1 MQNQKTQKGLNEFFA
16 SIYIWM
22 FIGLVIS
29 AAFSY
34 FTLYQGLGIAI
45 FSNPILYYGLIAIQ
59 LAILFG
65 TQILI
70 KRLSPSSSYFLY
82 FVYAALNG
90 ILLSWIFIIY
100 TAGSIIATFLA
111 ASILF
116 LGLAVYGFTT
126 KKDLT
131 KYSTVLF
138 AAMWGVFFSS
148 LFNILLKNNTLD
160 IIISGIAILVFAG
173 LTAYDNQAYQQ
184 IYLQSNDEERS
195 RYVVLGALHMY
206 INFVMIFV
214 NLLKLFGNRR

>member
-1 MQNQKTQKGLNEFFA
+1 MHQAHSKQGLNEFFA
-16 SIYIWM
+16 SIYMWM
-22 FIGLVIS
+22 FVGLAIS

-45 FSNPILYYGLIAIQ
+45 FGNPVLYYGLIAIQ
-59 LAILFG
+59 LGILFG
-65 TQILI
+65 VQLLI
-70 KRLSPSSSYFLY
+70 KKLSVSSSYFL
-82 FVYAALNG
+82 FFIYAALNG

-100 TAGSIIATFLA
+100 TTGSIIATFLA
-111 ASILF
+111 AAILF

-148 LFNILLKNNTLD
+148 LFNILLQNNTLD
-160 IIISGIAILVFAG
+160 IIISGVAILVFSG
-173 LTAYDNQAYQQ
+173 LTAYDNQAYQK
-184 IYLQSNDEERS
+184 IYMQSNDDERS

-214 NLLKLFGNRR
+214 NLLKLFGSRR